1 MPKSEAFIRI
11 KTDVLCIVKTIPHG
25 KLTSFQAVG
34 YHLDVMPR
42 HVAYILS
49 MLSPEEKL
57 ALPWYRVTADKGL
70 LGAVKLHADGR
81 TQAALLMDEG
91 VKFTAVSQVADYDKY
106 FVEVKALKH
115 GIALQTRP
123 TELPRATRPRKA

>member
-11 KTDVLCIVKTIPHG
+11 KADVLRIVSTIPHG
-25 KLTSFQAVG
+25 KLTSFQALG

-42 HVAYILS
+42 HVAYMLS
-49 MLSPEEKL
+49 QLSPEEKL

-70 LGAVKLHADGR
+70 LGTVKLHADGR
-81 TQAALLMDEG
+81 TQAQLLGDEG
-91 VKFTAVSQVADYDKY
+91 IQFTTASQVAHYDKY
-106 FVEVKALKH
+106 FVEIKALKH

-123 TELPRATRPRKA
+123 TELPRATRMRKA